1 MAFQRKTGTFSTL
14 ETVLRLQGLFRHRLQ
29 PLRVSLLQA
38 SMLLYL
44 DRHPQCTLAEITS
57 ALCISP
63 PSTIATVRL
72 MQRKGWMYKT
82 QINEKG
88 SMIPLRL
95 TEKGSVLIQK
105 IKDNIHVTDKLFSL
119 AQSRKAA

>member
-1 MAFQRKTGTFSTL
+1 
-14 ETVLRLQGLFRHRLQ
+14 
-29 PLRVSLLQA
+29 
-38 SMLLYL
+38 
-44 DRHPQCTLAEITS
+44 
-57 ALCISP
+57 
-63 PSTIATVRL
+63 
-72 MQRKGWMYKT
+72 MYKT